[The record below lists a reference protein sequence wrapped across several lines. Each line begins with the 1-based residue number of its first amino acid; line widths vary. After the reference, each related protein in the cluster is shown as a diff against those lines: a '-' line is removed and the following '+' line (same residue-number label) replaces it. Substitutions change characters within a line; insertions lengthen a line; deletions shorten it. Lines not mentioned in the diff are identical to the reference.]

1 MPTMD
6 DNPLFGL
13 DPSDSETTSLASYTS
28 SIDGD
33 ADAPAAT
40 TPPTAVLQTVNIK
53 SHVPVILEL
62 AAPNYEE

>member
-1 MPTMD
+1 MD

-13 DPSDSETTSLASYTS
+13 DNSDSETTTLASYTS
-28 SIDGD
+28 SVDGD
-33 ADAPAAT
+33 ANTPAVT

-62 AAPNYEE
+62 TAPN